1 MKSSKA
7 GVVWA
12 ATFLAA
18 LVFMSCSSNSAKLVS
33 ISVTPVNPA
42 VVSGIQFTA
51 TGVFSDGL
59 ALNYTS
65 EVVWSSSSPTVAT
78 VGMTSGTTGY
88 VTVLSAGTTTIT
100 AVEPYNNFISASVL
114 TVVTPS
120 AITITPV
127 NPHMAISTSHQF
139 DAIASYVWSGA
150 TVTQSLRSSP
160 TLTWYSSDPSI
171 ATVSRG
177 VVYAAGTGTVNIF
190 ATDTIFSG
198 VSGTTLLTVSDSILK
213 SLEVTPLF
221 TSMTKSGPDQQFT
234 ATGTFENITTFAT
247 TTLLMTSSVDWT
259 SSSTGTV
266 LVSNETGS
274 KGLATAVGAG
284 QAFIIATDPITRVT
298 GSVSVEVTA
307 P

>member
-88 VTVLSAGTTTIT
+88 VTVLSVGTTTIT

-160 TLTWYSSDPSI
+160 TLTWYSSEPSI

-198 VSGTTLLTVSDSILK
+198 VSGTTLLTVTSIPLKSIL
-213 SLEVTPLF
+213 VTAATP
-221 TSMTKSGPDQQFT
+221 TGINMTVGDPAQQFT
-234 ATGTFENITTFAT
+234 ATGEYDGF
-247 TTLLMTSSVDWT
+247 TLDLTSSVDWT

-284 QAFIIATDPITRVT
+284 QAYIIATDPITRVT
-298 GSVSVEVTA
+298 GSASVEVTA